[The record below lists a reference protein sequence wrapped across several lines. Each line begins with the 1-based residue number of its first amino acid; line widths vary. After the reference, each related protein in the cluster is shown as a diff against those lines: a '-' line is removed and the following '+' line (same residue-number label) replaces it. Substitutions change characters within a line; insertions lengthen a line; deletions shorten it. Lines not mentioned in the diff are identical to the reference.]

1 MNLALVL
8 GSTLFGAY
16 QGGKQEQA
24 YAAAEAAAG
33 QIKQERLD
41 LSKKQTDLALEKT
54 EEQYKT
60 GQESV
65 GFGANVE
72 LRKLQTFGETAYGKS
87 NMATLG
93 SIDAGI
99 GRQREDMLSQYQSQM
114 TKLFTTRAFDRRQIE
129 LTSKAG
135 EIETETRYT
144 GSLAG
149 LGQGGA
155 FEGAAS
161 GFLSTGSLLLD
172 EFEKEA

>member
-1 MNLALVL
+1 MLDLALVL

-41 LSKKQTDLALEKT
+41 LSKKATDLALEKT

-65 GFGANVE
+65 GFGANIG
-72 LRKLQTFGETAYGKS
+72 LRKLQTFGDTAYRKS
-87 NMATLG
+87 NMPTLG

-114 TKLFTTRAFDRRQIE
+114 TKLFTTRAFDRRQIDI
-129 LTSKAG
+129 TSDERKIAA
-135 EIETETRYT
+135 ETQRT

-172 EFEKEA
+172 ELG